1 MTIPLPQLLFPD
13 PFSRRSSLETLS
25 HKLQSHFDSPSCQP
39 HAISFCSPYGHMDM
53 AHHDSPDS
61 SGSSLTSRANSGTEA
76 QPHDVAR
83 SLTKKSSLKRKRD
96 AKPSADVP
104 PLEGTLKTTR
114 EAPKKKKANRGT
126 SPLDLYNY
134 AS

>member
-1 MTIPLPQLLFPD
+1 
-13 PFSRRSSLETLS
+13 
-25 HKLQSHFDSPSCQP
+25 
-39 HAISFCSPYGHMDM
+39 M